1 MLKRKQHLSHF
12 LQTTLIKKVN
22 QEADQ
27 EWALK
32 ATLPTPKFEIK
43 REKIKL
49 SVGLWNL
56 VRQLKI

>member
-1 MLKRKQHLSHF
+1 MKKQFLAGF
-12 LQTTLIKKVN
+12 LQTELVKKVN
-22 QEADQ
+22 KEADQ